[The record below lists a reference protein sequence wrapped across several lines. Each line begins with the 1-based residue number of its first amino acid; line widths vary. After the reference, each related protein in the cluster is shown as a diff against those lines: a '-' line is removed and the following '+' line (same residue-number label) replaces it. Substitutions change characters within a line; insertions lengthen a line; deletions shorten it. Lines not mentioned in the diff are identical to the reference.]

1 MQSMGLSLDSSIQ
14 FLKGVGPH
22 LADLFERHGVYTIQ
36 DLLEFYPRTYEDRRA
51 ARNIASLKADE
62 LVSLKARLVKIQT
75 INLGR
80 TGRKM
85 YDVTLSDSSGQVHC
99 RYFRSPYR
107 GYFERLK
114 AGQEVRVVGKVS
126 QSRGNLEFHHPDLK
140 DVVPDEAVEDVL
152 LPVYVEIEGLSSY
165 KIQKL
170 IHLALSQVQ
179 NQISETLPLSLVES
193 LGLLPRNLALTQ
205 IHEPLIDQA
214 QAFFS
219 QRSPAHQRLIFEEFF
234 WLEVFLAA
242 RQSGFKKELGPKIIP
257 TPQQLQ
263 EALEKLP
270 FRLTSAQLRT
280 VNKIRQ
286 DFASGHPMNRLV
298 QGDVGSGKTIVAF
311 LAAEL
316 VIKAGFQACLMAP
329 TEILAEQHLR
339 NAQKVYSQSKDKI
352 ALLTG
357 RTKISERKV
366 LMEKL
371 KSGQI
376 EFLIGTHALIEDP
389 VVFNKLGLVIVD
401 EQHRFGVEQ
410 RARLKSK
417 GSSPHFLV
425 MTATPIP
432 RTLAMTVYGDLD
444 VSVIDELP
452 PGRTVIETRVTG
464 ARQKQQVLDFLREQ
478 ISKGRQA
485 YVIYPLVE
493 ASEKLDLKNATDEFE
508 QLKAAF
514 PDLSLDLLHGRMSSE
529 AKEEVME
536 RFRKGETQIL
546 VSTTVVEVGVDV
558 ANANIIVIEHAE
570 RFGLS
575 QLHQLRGRVGRGS
588 HKSFCILV
596 LGVAVSHEAR
606 ERTEFMEKTTDGFK
620 IAEFDLQMRGPG
632 EFLGTRQSGLDGF
645 KLANL
650 IRDVDLLQKSRAA
663 AFKILE
669 TDPKL
674 THPENQGL
682 RAALLKTH
690 GPLALAGI
698 G

>member
-1 MQSMGLSLDSSIQ
+1 MGLSLDSSIQ

-22 LADLFERHGVYTIQ
+22 LADLFERHGVRTIQ

-51 ARNIASLKADE
+51 ARNIASLRADE
-62 LVSLKARLVKIQT
+62 LVSVKARLVKVQT
-75 INLGR
+75 INLGHS
-80 TGRKM
+80 GRKM
-85 YDVTLSDSSGQVHC
+85 FDVTLSDDSGKIHC

-114 AGQEVRVVGKVS
+114 PGQEVRVVGKVS
-126 QSRGNLEFHHPDLK
+126 EYRGNLEFHHPDIK
-140 DVVPDEAVEDVL
+140 DVVPDEVNEDAL
-152 LPVYVEIEGLSSY
+152 LPVYVEIEGLSSF

-170 IHLALSQVQ
+170 MALALSQVQ
-179 NQISETLPLSLVES
+179 REITETLPPALIES
-193 LGLLPRNLALTQ
+193 FCLLPRELALSQ
-205 IHEPLIDQA
+205 IHQPPIEQA
-214 QAFFS
+214 QSFFS
-219 QRSPAHQRLIFEEFF
+219 QRSQAHQRLIFEEFF
-234 WLEVFLAA
+234 WLEIFLAA
-242 RQSGFKKELGPKIIP
+242 KQTGFKKEQGPKIVP
-257 TPQQLQ
+257 ALSQVD
-263 EALEKLP
+263 EALAQLP
-270 FRLTSAQLRT
+270 FQLTGAQFKTLSE
-280 VNKIRQ
+280 IRG
-286 DFASGHPMNRLV
+286 DFGSGHPMNRLV

-311 LAAEL
+311 LSAKFS
-316 VIKAGFQACLMAP
+316 IQAGYQACLMAP
-329 TEILAEQHLR
+329 TEILAEQHFR
-339 NAQKVYSQSKDKI
+339 NAEKIFVKSGERI

-357 RTKISERKV
+357 RTKASERKN
-366 LMEKL
+366 LLEKL
-371 KSGQI
+371 SLGQI
-376 EFLIGTHALIEDP
+376 DFLLGTHALIENP

-401 EQHRFGVEQ
+401 EQHRFGVQQ
-410 RARLKSK
+410 RAQLKNK

-452 PGRTVIETRVTG
+452 PGRTAIETRVTG
-464 ARQKQQVLDFLREQ
+464 ARKKQQVMDFLREQ

-493 ASEKLDLKNATDEFE
+493 ASEKLDLKNASDEFE
-508 QLKAAF
+508 QLKSFF
-514 PDLSLDLLHGRMSSE
+514 PDLRVDLLHGRMSPE
-529 AKEEVME
+529 HKELVMGK
-536 RFRKGETQIL
+536 FRQGETQIL

-558 ANANIIVIEHAE
+558 ANANIIIVEHAE

-575 QLHQLRGRVGRGS
+575 QLHQLRGRVGRGA

-606 ERTEFMEKTTDGFK
+606 ERTEFMEKTTDGFR

-632 EFLGTRQSGLDGF
+632 EFMGTRQSGLDGF

-650 IRDVDLLQKSRAA
+650 IRDVELLQKARTA

-674 THPENQGL
+674 SKPEHQGL

-690 GPLALAGI
+690 GPLALAAI